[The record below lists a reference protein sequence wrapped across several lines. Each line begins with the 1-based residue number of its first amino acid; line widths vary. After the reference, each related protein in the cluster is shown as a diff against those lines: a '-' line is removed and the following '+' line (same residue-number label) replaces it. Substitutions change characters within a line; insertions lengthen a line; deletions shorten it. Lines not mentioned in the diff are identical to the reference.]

1 MNKQTI
7 RDADVAGKRVF
18 VRVDFNVPLQD
29 GQVTDDSRIRAA
41 VPTIKTLVDQGARV
55 VLASHLG
62 RPKGK
67 VQDGLRLR
75 PVGARLTQLIRR
87 NVPVTGDA
95 LGIGTEDA
103 VKRMRPG
110 EVLLLENLR
119 FHAEEEAND
128 PEFAKALASYA
139 DIYIND
145 AFGTAHRAHASTVG
159 IAEILPAYAGLLM
172 EREIEMLSKLL
183 EAPEKPFAAILGGA
197 KVSDKIGV
205 IDNLLKKVDVLVLG
219 GGMANTF
226 LLAQGKSVGKS
237 LAEHDRVDDA
247 KRVLAAAEKRGV
259 QVVLPV
265 DVIVAK
271 EVTRGTEYKTLPA
284 EKIPA
289 SWHIVDVGARSLE
302 LMQEGLADAMT
313 IFWNGPLGVFEI
325 PSFAHG
331 TKAIARFVAERA
343 ANGATVVV
351 GGGDSVA
358 ALTQQGLADKMT
370 HISTGGGASLEFLE
384 GRELPGV
391 TVLLDKPG
399 TEKPKAKAKAKA
411 KA

>member
-411 KA
+411 